1 MKRCV
6 ASRSCGEIFTFIS
19 LSDSLKM
26 EKSWGL
32 RPRWGTRS
40 FFRLSAVGRGWR
52 LTTEAHLAHIEAGK
66 QRGGQTMLG
75 NTWEAKHA
83 AAFRTRLGLI
93 CLQHK
98 MFLNIG
104 PAPLHHPCLG
114 KDGSL
119 LCPFPTHTSACLWAP
134 TLAPATAV
142 AAPGH

>member
-40 FFRLSAVGRGWR
+40 FFRLSAVGREWK
-52 LTTEAHLAHIEAGK
+52 LTTEAHLAHVVAGLGQ

-75 NTWEAKHA
+75 STWEAKHA
-83 AAFRTRLGLI
+83 AVFGTRLGLV
-93 CLQHK
+93 CLQH
-98 MFLNIG
+98 
-104 PAPLHHPCLG
+104 
-114 KDGSL
+114 
-119 LCPFPTHTSACLWAP
+119 
-134 TLAPATAV
+134 
-142 AAPGH
+142 